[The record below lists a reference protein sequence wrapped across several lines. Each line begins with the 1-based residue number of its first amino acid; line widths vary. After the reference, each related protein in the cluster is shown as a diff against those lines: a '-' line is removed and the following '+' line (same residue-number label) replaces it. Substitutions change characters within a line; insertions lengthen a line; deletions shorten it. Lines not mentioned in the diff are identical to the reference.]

1 MASPEIFIL
10 PYAGTTT
17 PNPFGDRVSAVP
29 FSFDSPARLVESLR
43 GATTLYNTY
52 WIRFPHGKVTFEGA
66 VENTRTLIA
75 AAREAGVRRVVH
87 ISITGAAED
96 SPLPYFRGKGVLE
109 HDVMSSGL
117 SYAII
122 RPTVIFGI
130 EDVLINNV
138 AWALRRF
145 PMFAVFGDG
154 TYRIQPVFV
163 EDLTDLAVGAGQST
177 ESRVIDAVGPETYTF
192 EELVRLIAGTVGSRS
207 KIVHLPPAIGL
218 FLTRLVGYA
227 VGDVILTRGEVQ
239 GLIAGLLVS
248 QGPPTCRTGLRDW
261 LDQNASTLGAR
272 YASELARHYR

>member
-1 MASPEIFIL
+1 M
-10 PYAGTTT
+10 
-17 PNPFGDRVSAVP
+17 
-29 FSFDSPARLVESLR
+29 
-43 GATTLYNTY
+43 
-52 WIRFPHGKVTFEGA
+52 
-66 VENTRTLIA
+66 
-75 AAREAGVRRVVH
+75 RRVVH

-163 EDLTDLAVGAGQST
+163 EDLADLAVGAGQST